1 MKSLLSGLIENEIN
15 EVAEVEQKENKRK
28 LKQKFKKYY
37 VAAPS
42 SYSKA
47 ATP

>member
-15 EVAEVEQKENKRK
+15 EVAEVEQKENKQK

-42 SYSKA
+42 S
-47 ATP
+47 